1 MESLIWGQQWFTTVW
16 ASLIQFVRT
25 DQEDDEKRDD
35 LDTDDDP
42 PIRTLGS
49 RMSNA
54 VETCEDEMILAPSVA
69 EAGTVRGG
77 ERDIDDT
84 QSMVLVQA
92 DRMVADEVD
101 STRVSPVM
109 MTSTEVEEEGGLS
122 QNTSIMTV
130 PSVENKGYPGN
141 STSRNF
147 TITTNPIVLEAPTVD
162 GGATQPGVMDDD
174 RPAQGVEEE
183 PSQGVAR
190 SFHTDEVCPQ
200 QERSVC

>member
-1 MESLIWGQQWFTTVW
+1 MRWTV
-16 ASLIQFVRT
+16 
-25 DQEDDEKRDD
+25 
-35 LDTDDDP
+35 P
-42 PIRTLGS
+42 G
-49 RMSNA
+49 
-54 VETCEDEMILAPSVA
+54 
-69 EAGTVRGG
+69 
-77 ERDIDDT
+77 
-84 QSMVLVQA
+84 
-92 DRMVADEVD
+92 
-101 STRVSPVM
+101 RVSPVM

-190 SFHTDEVCPQ
+190 SSQTQIRCVHNKKGVCADHGPVAKWKIEIQ
-200 QERSVC
+200 HNMLCRLYSMCLLSHLMTCILIC